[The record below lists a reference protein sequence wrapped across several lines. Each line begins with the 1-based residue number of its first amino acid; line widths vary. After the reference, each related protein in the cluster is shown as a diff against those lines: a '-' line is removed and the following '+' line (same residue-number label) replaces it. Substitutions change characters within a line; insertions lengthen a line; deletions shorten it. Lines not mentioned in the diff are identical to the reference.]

1 MKSFLE
7 LLKEKILVFD
17 GATGS
22 NLQNYNLTADD
33 FGGKDLEGCN
43 EYLCISKPEVVK
55 KLHRTFLE
63 AGADVIET
71 NSFGSSSI
79 VLKEYNIAHLDYELS
94 KKAAELAKECA
105 YEFSTE
111 EKPRFVAGSV
121 GPTTKLPS
129 LLHIDFDEMKESF
142 YRQMKGLYDGG
153 ADIFCI
159 ETCQDILQAKCALV
173 AAMELF
179 EEKKNKLP
187 VIVSVT
193 VESMGT
199 MLMGTEMSAAL
210 TTLEPFDIID
220 VIGMNCATGPKE
232 MEENIRYLCNNS
244 SKYVFCMPN
253 AGIPE
258 NIGGKA
264 CYHLTPEELEKWMK
278 HFVGDLGVNI
288 IGGCCGT
295 NAEHIKTL
303 SNIAEHFK
311 PKAREWEYTPSV
323 SSIYS
328 SVPMHLNPPPL
339 LVGERCN
346 ANGSKKFK
354 QLLEKEDYD
363 AMVNMAKEQ
372 IKEGAHILDV
382 CVAFVGRNEMKDMEE
397 VMKRFNTTVSIPL
410 MIDST
415 EVIVIEKA
423 LKMYAGR
430 AIINSV
436 NFEDGTAK
444 ADKIFSLAKKFGAAV
459 ICLSIDEEGQAYS
472 LEKKVAIAK
481 RIRDYAVEKHGLKEE
496 DLIFDTLTFPLGS
509 GQEDLRQSSMNTIN
523 AITEIKKLMPDS
535 KTILGV
541 SNSSFGLKTSIRYVL
556 NSVFLHY
563 ACEAGLDMAIVHA
576 SKIMP
581 LYKIDEKGRELC
593 RELIYDER
601 VFEEI

>member
-1 MKSFLE
+1 
-7 LLKEKILVFD
+7 
-17 GATGS
+17 
-22 NLQNYNLTADD
+22 
-33 FGGKDLEGCN
+33 
-43 EYLCISKPEVVK
+43 
-55 KLHRTFLE
+55 
-63 AGADVIET
+63 
-71 NSFGSSSI
+71 
-79 VLKEYNIAHLDYELS
+79 
-94 KKAAELAKECA
+94 
-105 YEFSTE
+105 
-111 EKPRFVAGSV
+111 
-121 GPTTKLPS
+121 
-129 LLHIDFDEMKESF
+129 
-142 YRQMKGLYDGG
+142 
-153 ADIFCI
+153 
-159 ETCQDILQAKCALV
+159 
-173 AAMELF
+173 
-179 EEKKNKLP
+179 
-187 VIVSVT
+187 
-193 VESMGT
+193 
-199 MLMGTEMSAAL
+199 
-210 TTLEPFDIID
+210 
-220 VIGMNCATGPKE
+220 
-232 MEENIRYLCNNS
+232 
-244 SKYVFCMPN
+244 
-253 AGIPE
+253 
-258 NIGGKA
+258 
-264 CYHLTPEELEKWMK
+264 
-278 HFVGDLGVNI
+278 
-288 IGGCCGT
+288 
-295 NAEHIKTL
+295 
-303 SNIAEHFK
+303 
-311 PKAREWEYTPSV
+311 
-323 SSIYS
+323 
-328 SVPMHLNPPPL
+328 
-339 LVGERCN
+339 
-346 ANGSKKFK
+346 
-354 QLLEKEDYD
+354 
-363 AMVNMAKEQ
+363 
-372 IKEGAHILDV
+372 
-382 CVAFVGRNEMKDMEE
+382 MEE